1 MANGKV
7 VQVIGT
13 VVDIEFPPDELP
25 ALFNAIEIT
34 TSGTKL
40 VLEVQGH
47 IGNNWVRC
55 LALSPTEGLERG
67 LEAVDTGAALTV
79 PVGKASLGRL
89 FNVLG
94 EPMDNLGPVKA
105 SEHHPIHRPPP
116 SLEEQ
121 ETTTEILE
129 TGLKVI
135 DLIAPFV
142 KGGKVGAYGGAG
154 VGKTVIIMELIRN
167 IATEHGGFSVF
178 AGIGERSRE
187 GNDLW
192 NEMKESGVIDKTV
205 MVFGQMNEPPG
216 VRLRVGL
223 TGLTMA
229 EYFRDAEGQDVLLF
243 IDNIYRYT
251 LAGMEVSALLGR
263 MPSAVGY
270 QPTLATEVGDL
281 EERITSTKQGSI
293 TSFQAIYVPADD
305 YTDPGVATTFGHLDA
320 VIALE
325 RSIAEQGLYPAVDPL
340 TSTSRILDPNI
351 IGEEHY
357 QVARE
362 VQRVLQR
369 YKDLQ
374 DIIAILGIEELSEE
388 DKLTV
393 ARARR
398 IQRFLSQPMF
408 VTEVFTDRK
417 GKYVPTK
424 ETVRGFKEILE
435 GKYDD
440 LPEQAFYMAGT
451 IDDVIEAAEK
461 LTVEGEGTKEV
472 GKPAVKEEEIEEA
485 RKPEAETQQ
494 ATEEKKPVV
503 DGHKSKETKKP
514 GKE

>member
-1 MANGKV
+1 MAKGKV

-13 VVDIEFPPDELP
+13 VVDLEFPPDQLP
-25 ALFNAIEIT
+25 ALFNAIEI
-34 TSGTKL
+34 SRNGSKI
-40 VLEVQGH
+40 VLEAQEH

-55 LALSPTEGLERG
+55 LSFSPTEGLERG
-67 LEAVDTGAALTV
+67 AEAVDTGAPLCV
-79 PVGKASLGRL
+79 PVGRPTLGRL
-89 FNVLG
+89 FNVMG
-94 EPMDNLGPVKA
+94 EPLDNLGEVKA
-105 SEHHPIHRPPP
+105 QEKWPVHRSPP
-116 SLEEQ
+116 SLQEQ
-121 ETTTEILE
+121 ETRTEMLE

-135 DLIAPFV
+135 DLITPFT

-187 GNDLW
+187 GNQLW
-192 NEMKESGVIDKTV
+192 LEMKESGVIDKTV
-205 MVFGQMNEPPG
+205 LVFGQMNEPPA

-229 EYFRDAEGQDVLLF
+229 EYFRDIEGQDVLLF

-270 QPTLATEVGDL
+270 QPTLATEVGEL
-281 EERITSTKQGSI
+281 EERITSTKKGSI
-293 TSFQAIYVPADD
+293 TSFQAVYVPADD

-340 TSTSRILDPNI
+340 ASTSRILTPEVV
-351 IGEEHY
+351 GEEHHR
-357 QVARE
+357 VARE

-374 DIIAILGIEELSEE
+374 DVIAILGIEELSDE

-408 VTEVFTDRK
+408 VTEVFTGRP
-417 GKYVPTK
+417 GRYVPIG
-424 ETVRGFKEILE
+424 ETVRGFREILE
-435 GKYDD
+435 GKHDA

-451 IDDVIEAAEK
+451 IDDV
-461 LTVEGEGTKEV
+461 VER
-472 GKPAVKEEEIEEA
+472 GKAL
-485 RKPEAETQQ
+485 
-494 ATEEKKPVV
+494 
-503 DGHKSKETKKP
+503 GS
-514 GKE
+514 GG

>member
-1 MANGKV
+1 MAKGKV
-7 VQVIGT
+7 AQVMGT

-25 ALFNAIEIT
+25 ALFNAIEIH
-34 TSGTKL
+34 SDRSKL
-40 VLEVQGH
+40 ILEAQEH

-67 LEAVDTGAALTV
+67 AEAIDTGVSLSV
-79 PVGKASLGRL
+79 PVGKATLGRL

-94 EPMDNLGPVKA
+94 EPLDNLGAVKTK
-105 SEHHPIHRPPP
+105 EHWPIHRPPP

-121 ETTTEILE
+121 KTTTEMLE

-135 DLIAPFV
+135 DLITPFT

-154 VGKTVIIMELIRN
+154 VGKTVIIQELIRN

-178 AGIGERSRE
+178 TGIGERSRE

-192 NEMKESGVIDKTV
+192 NEMKASGVIDKTV

-229 EYFRDAEGQDVLLF
+229 EYFRDTEGQDVLLF

-270 QPTLATEVGDL
+270 QPTLATEVGEL
-281 EERITSTKQGSI
+281 EERITSTKRGSI

-340 TSTSRILDPNI
+340 ASTSRILDPNI
-351 IGEEHY
+351 IGEDHY

-408 VTEVFTDRK
+408 VTEVFTGRK
-417 GKYVPTK
+417 GKYVPIK
-424 ETVRGFKEILE
+424 DTVNGFKEILE
-435 GKYDD
+435 GKYDT
-440 LPEQAFYMAGT
+440 LPEQAFYMVGT
-451 IDDVIEAAEK
+451 IDE
-461 LTVEGEGTKEV
+461 
-472 GKPAVKEEEIEEA
+472 AVKEAKRLGVE
-485 RKPEAETQQ
+485 
-494 ATEEKKPVV
+494 V
-503 DGHKSKETKKP
+503 
-514 GKE
+514 

>member
-1 MANGKV
+1 MAKGKV
-7 VQVIGT
+7 AQVIGT

-25 ALFNAIEIT
+25 ELFNAIEV
-34 TSGTKL
+34 TSGDGKIL
-40 VLEVQGH
+40 LEAEEH

-55 LALSPTEGLERG
+55 LALSPTDGLTRG
-67 LEAVDTGAALTV
+67 AEAVDTGAPIAV
-79 PVGKASLGRL
+79 PVGKATLGRL
-89 FNVLG
+89 FDVTG
-94 EPMDNLGPVKA
+94 EPLDNLGAVEA
-105 SEHHPIHRPPP
+105 SDHWAIHRAPP
-116 SLEEQ
+116 SFQEQ
-121 ETTTEILE
+121 ETTPQLLE

-135 DLIAPFV
+135 DLITPFT

-178 AGIGERSRE
+178 AGVGERSRE

-205 MVFGQMNEPPG
+205 MVFGQMNEPPA
-216 VRLRVGL
+216 VRFRIGL

-229 EYFRDAEGQDVLLF
+229 EYFRDVEGQDVLLF

-270 QPTLATEVGDL
+270 QPTLATEMGEL
-281 EERITSTKQGSI
+281 QERITSTNRGSI

-305 YTDPGVATTFGHLDA
+305 YTDPGVVTSFGHLDA

-351 IGEEHY
+351 VGEEHY
-357 QVARE
+357 SVARE

-374 DIIAILGIEELSEE
+374 DVIAILGIEELSED
-388 DKLTV
+388 DKLIV
-393 ARARR
+393 ARARK

-408 VTEVFTDRK
+408 VTEVFTARK
-417 GKYVPTK
+417 GKYVSR
-424 ETVRGFKEILE
+424 EEAVRGFREILD
-435 GKYDD
+435 GKHDA
-440 LPEQAFYMAGT
+440 LPEQAFFMMGT
-451 IDDVIEAAEK
+451 IDEAVEEAERLEAA
-461 LTVEGEGTKEV
+461 V
-472 GKPAVKEEEIEEA
+472 
-485 RKPEAETQQ
+485 
-494 ATEEKKPVV
+494 
-503 DGHKSKETKKP
+503 
-514 GKE
+514 

>member
-1 MANGKV
+1 MAKGKV
-7 VQVIGT
+7 TQVIGT

-25 ALFNAIEIT
+25 ALYNAVEIPVDG
-34 TSGTKL
+34 SKI
-40 VLEVQGH
+40 VLETQEH
-47 IGNNWVRC
+47 MGNNWVRC
-55 LALSPTEGLERG
+55 LSLSPTDGLERG
-67 LEAVDTGAALTV
+67 AEAIDTGVAISV
-79 PVGKASLGRL
+79 PVGKATLGRL
-89 FNVLG
+89 FNVMG
-94 EPMDNLGPVKA
+94 EPIDNIGPV
-105 SEHHPIHRPPP
+105 ETDERWTIHRSPP
-116 SLEEQ
+116 SFQEQ
-121 ETTTEILE
+121 ETTTQILE

-135 DLIAPFV
+135 DLITPFT

-192 NEMKESGVIDKTV
+192 NEMRASGVIDKTV
-205 MVFGQMNEPPG
+205 MVFGQMNEPPA

-229 EYFRDAEGQDVLLF
+229 EYFRDVEHQDVLLF

-270 QPTLATEVGDL
+270 QPTLATEMGVL

-305 YTDPGVATTFGHLDA
+305 YTDPGVVTTFGHLDA

-340 TSTSRILDPNI
+340 TSTSRILDPSVV
-351 IGEEHY
+351 GEEHY
-357 QVARE
+357 GIARE

-393 ARARR
+393 ARARK
-398 IQRFLSQPMF
+398 IQKFLSQPMF
-408 VTEVFTDRK
+408 VTEVFTGRK
-417 GKYVPTK
+417 GKYVSRE
-424 ETVRGFKEILE
+424 ETVRGFKEVLE
-435 GKYDD
+435 GKHDA
-440 LPEQAFYMAGT
+440 LPEQAFYMVGT
-451 IDDVIEAAEK
+451 IDEA
-461 LTVEGEGTKEV
+461 V
-472 GKPAVKEEEIEEA
+472 EEA
-485 RKPEAETQQ
+485 ERLQ
-494 ATEEKKPVV
+494 A
-503 DGHKSKETKKP
+503 
-514 GKE
+514 

>member
-1 MANGKV
+1 MAKGKV

-13 VVDIEFPPDELP
+13 VVDVEFPPESLP
-25 ALFNAIEIT
+25 SLFNAIEIPIDG
-34 TSGTKL
+34 SKI
-40 VLEVQGH
+40 VLEVQEH
-47 IGNNWVRC
+47 MGNNWVRC
-55 LALSPTEGLERG
+55 LSFSPTEGLPRG
-67 LEAVDTGAALTV
+67 AEATDTGASLSV
-79 PVGKASLGRL
+79 PVGRACLGRL

-94 EPMDNLGPVKA
+94 EPLDTLGEVKTQ
-105 SEHHPIHRPPP
+105 ERWPIHRAPP
-116 SLEEQ
+116 SLQEQ
-121 ETTTEILE
+121 ETKTEILE

-135 DLIAPFV
+135 DLITPFT

-154 VGKTVIIMELIRN
+154 VGKTVIIQELIRN

-192 NEMKESGVIDKTV
+192 REMKSSGVIEKTV
-205 MVFGQMNEPPG
+205 LVFGQMNEPPA
-216 VRLRVGL
+216 VRLRIGL

-229 EYFRDAEGQDVLLF
+229 EYFRDVENQDVLLF

-270 QPTLATEVGDL
+270 QPTLATEVGEL
-281 EERITSTKQGSI
+281 EERITSTKKGSI
-293 TSFQAIYVPADD
+293 TSFQAVYVPADD

-325 RSIAEQGLYPAVDPL
+325 RSIADQGLYPAVDPL
-340 TSTSRILDPNI
+340 ASTSRILTPEVV
-351 IGEEHY
+351 GEEHHF
-357 QVARE
+357 VARE

-374 DIIAILGIEELSEE
+374 DVIAILGIEELSDE

-408 VTEVFTDRK
+408 VSEVFTGRP
-417 GKYVPTK
+417 GRYVPIK
-424 ETVRGFKEILE
+424 ETVRGFKEILD
-435 GKYDD
+435 GKHDS
-440 LPEQAFYMAGT
+440 LPEQSFYMVGT
-451 IDDVIEAAEK
+451 IDEAVEQAKK
-461 LTVEGEGTKEV
+461 LGV
-472 GKPAVKEEEIEEA
+472 GK
-485 RKPEAETQQ
+485 
-494 ATEEKKPVV
+494 
-503 DGHKSKETKKP
+503 
-514 GKE
+514 